1 MFLGKPTFLPCNTT
15 VSATTGMEKFEIT
28 CGFRSRPMYEM
39 TRWFA
44 ETTGQSIENEGS
56 ADGMQATVT
65 TKDNHFVATLRINLV
80 APESFQ
86 PYKLSVT
93 NSQGT
98 DSITIKLERGKG
110 MLSNF

>member
-65 TKDNHFVATLRINLV
+65 V
-80 APESFQ
+80 SC
-86 PYKLSVT
+86 
-93 NSQGT
+93 
-98 DSITIKLERGKG
+98 
-110 MLSNF
+110 